1 MENKS
6 QKATVD
12 FLMLKF
18 YCYCKKHILQVL
30 IEREWITFGH
40 KFADRCGQGLTSND
54 ISERSPIFIQWLDCV
69 FQLIAQFPC
78 DFQFN
83 QIYLVKLAQHTYS
96 NLFGSFL
103 CNTIREFQMHCL
115 QKTYSVSSPITPRL
129 QGNIPNGHNP

>member
-1 MENKS
+1 MENKI

-12 FLMLKF
+12 FLKLKF

-103 CNTIREFQMHCL
+103 CNTIREFQMHCF

-129 QGNIPNGHNP
+129 QGNIPNGHNF